1 MPEEVSFI
9 AAVVIGLLG
18 STHCVGMCGGI
29 VGALSLGLS
38 SEIQSSRPALAGH
51 LLAYNLGR
59 IFSYMMAGAIAG
71 LIGSQFHILSSGMRL
86 PILTVLSGL
95 FIIAL
100 GFYLAGW
107 WRGLVV
113 LERGG
118 AVLWRRI
125 EPLGRRFLP
134 VKSAPQ
140 ALGVGLVWGWLPC
153 GLVYTALVWSLT
165 AESWLQGATLMLGF
179 GLGTLPMLLMMGGM
193 ASQVKRLTQNIYVR
207 QGVAVIMLLMGAWV
221 IYNALAGPGHQH
233 GHGHDHSGH
242 DMSMVVPA
250 TLPASPRQIWQ
261 G

>member
-1 MPEEVSFI
+1 MMPAEVSFI
-9 AAVVIGLLG
+9 AAVMIGLLG

-29 VGALSLGLS
+29 VSALSLGLS
-38 SEIQSSRPALAGH
+38 PNIQASKPSLVGH

-71 LIGSQFHILSSGMRL
+71 LIGSQFHLLSSGMRL
-86 PILTVLSGL
+86 PILTVLSGA
-95 FIIAL
+95 FIVAL

-107 WRGLVV
+107 WRGLAV

-125 EPLGRRFLP
+125 EPMGRRFLP
-134 VKSAPQ
+134 VRSAPQ

-179 GLGTLPMLLMMGGM
+179 GLGTLPMLLLMGGLANQM
-193 ASQVKRLTQNIYVR
+193 KRLAANPLLR
-207 QGVAVIMLLMGAWV
+207 QIVAVIMILLGVWV
-221 IYNALAGPGHQH
+221 IIMAFSGNGHSH
-233 GHGHDHSGH
+233 H
-242 DMSMVVPA
+242 
-250 TLPASPRQIWQ
+250 
-261 G
+261 